1 MSQKTLLLLNRKS
14 AARPEVREVLKLVQK
29 DLDIEIWVPW
39 SRKQLRKI
47 LRRSIER
54 GTKRV
59 IAAGGDGTLNKVT
72 NALLSCS
79 SDVEVSLGLV
89 PLGTA
94 NDFAR
99 AYGDF
104 GRELDHS
111 IRVAATGEASPIDVG
126 RINGTYFL
134 NVASGGFGAM
144 ITATTPQEIKR
155 RLGGLAYS
163 ISGLA
168 RISELQPAQASISI
182 DGKPAVPTAVTALVI
197 ANNRYAGGGFDVAP
211 DASVSDG
218 LLDLGVFSTNSL
230 QSVST
235 GLAGLIDSKDPAS
248 GIVNRTKVKS
258 VVLETVEPFHLN
270 LDGEPMIATKFEID
284 VLPRR
289 LLFVAPAPN

>member
-14 AARPEVREVLKLVQK
+14 AARPDVREVLKSIQK
-29 DLDIEIWVPW
+29 DLDIEVWVPW

-47 LRRSIER
+47 LRRAVKG

-79 SDVEVSLGLV
+79 AGVEVSLGLV

-104 GRELDHS
+104 GRKLGHS
-111 IRVAATGEASPIDVG
+111 IRIAATGEASPIDVG
-126 RINGTYFL
+126 RINGTHFV

-144 ITATTPQEIKR
+144 ITATTPQEVKR
-155 RLGGLAYS
+155 RLGGLAYTL
-163 ISGLA
+163 SGLV
-168 RISELQPAQASISI
+168 RISELQPAHASISI
-182 DGKPAVPTAVTALVI
+182 DGRPAVPTAVTALVI
-197 ANNRYAGGGFDVAP
+197 ANSRYAGGGFDVAP
-211 DASVSDG
+211 AASVSDG
-218 LLDLGVFSTNSL
+218 LLDLGLLSTESL
-230 QSVST
+230 QTVST
-235 GLAGLIDSKDPAS
+235 GFAGFLESKDPAS
-248 GIVNRTKVKS
+248 TIVNRSQVKS
-258 VVLETVEPFHLN
+258 AVLKTEKPFHLN
-270 LDGEPMIATKFEID
+270 LDGEPMVETKFEID
-284 VLPRR
+284 VLPGR